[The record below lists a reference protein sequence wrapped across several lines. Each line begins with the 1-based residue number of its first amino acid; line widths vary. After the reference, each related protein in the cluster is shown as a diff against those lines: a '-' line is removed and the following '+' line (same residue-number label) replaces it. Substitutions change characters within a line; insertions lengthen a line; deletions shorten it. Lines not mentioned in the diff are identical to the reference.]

1 MSFEFKNNDSPKP
14 EMSKPSGFDPDK
26 RVEKNKEENDKNPR
40 KEGFD
45 PDKRLAEKD
54 SVEKNEPIQ
63 NKVEGDR
70 REKEVYNELKEQ
82 YSSEKGYTILS
93 QVYLRDKSG
102 YIVKDADS
110 GSARRIDFVVIYEGK
125 VIDSI
130 EVTSTTAD
138 KTGQTLKELKIRND
152 GGNYIKYGDSIYR
165 FPNNID
171 TRIERRD

>member
-26 RVEKNKEENDKNPR
+26 RVEKNKEGNDKNPR

-63 NKVEGDR
+63 NKKDGDR
-70 REKEVYNELKEQ
+70 RQKEEYKELNEKYP
-82 YSSEKGYTILS
+82 SEKGYKIL
-93 QVYLRDKSG
+93 QEVFLTDKNG
-102 YIVKDADS
+102 TIVKDPYTD
-110 GSARRIDFVVIYEGK
+110 SARRIDFVVVKGNE
-125 VIDSI
+125 VVDSI
-130 EVTSTTAD
+130 EVTSKTED
-138 KTGQTLKELKIRND
+138 KRKQSLKEYNIRNI
-152 GGNYIKYGDSIYR
+152 GGNYVKNEGVIYK